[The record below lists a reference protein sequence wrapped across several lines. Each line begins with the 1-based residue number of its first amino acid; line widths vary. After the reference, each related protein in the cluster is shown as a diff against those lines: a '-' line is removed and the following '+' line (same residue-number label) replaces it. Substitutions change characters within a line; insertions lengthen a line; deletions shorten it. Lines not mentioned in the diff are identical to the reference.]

1 MFSYRM
7 QKPMSTVNHVASKT
21 SQSQNKTKIPNSIS
35 KNADKQKEPC
45 NSTSKEVS
53 FGWSLHRI
61 STTDSKV
68 RSALQNS
75 TIHLSE

>member
-1 MFSYRM
+1 MFSYRL
-7 QKPMSTVNHVASKT
+7 QKPMSTVNHVTSK
-21 SQSQNKTKIPNSIS
+21 SSESQNKTNIPNSIS
-35 KNADKQKEPC
+35 KNADKKIEPC
-45 NSTSKEVS
+45 NITSKEVS